1 MGKSVFGMAA
11 ALALPCLLAGPSVAA
26 AKLAPKSAH
35 HHATAAAMAGAAAQ
49 PWWTHAVIYE
59 IYPRSFQDSN
69 GDGVGDLNGV
79 TQRLDYL
86 KGLGVDA
93 IWLTPFYPS
102 PNYDFGYDVADYTN
116 VAPEYGTMADWD
128 RLVAEARKRGIRVL
142 VDFVLNHSSSEHP
155 WFQQSRMSRANP
167 KRDWYVWHDPAP
179 DGGPPTNWQSIFG
192 GSAWTLDKATGQYYY
207 HIFLPQQ
214 PDLNWRNPGLRKAMQ
229 DVMRFWLRHGASGF
243 RLDATP
249 YLLEDPAWPNDP
261 DPKSGAPVGL
271 KPYNSG
277 LPGNHPIMR
286 DLRAI
291 VNSYPGDRILLGE
304 SNIAT
309 ISDLAKVYGVR
320 HDEVNLP
327 MDFLYS
333 GVKTLDAQAFKARI
347 DEAELKLHGEPP
359 VLFFS
364 NHDSSR
370 QWTRFGDGVHNDQI
384 ARLTAAMTLTLRG
397 TSLIY
402 YGEELGMGDL
412 SKAVIKGL
420 PLSPK
425 RKVAD
430 DRDPERTPM
439 QWSGEPKAGF
449 TTGEPWL
456 PVNPVTATYNAQSEV
471 QDPTS
476 LYHWYADLIQL
487 RRTNAALREG
497 AYVALDSGNPKVL
510 AFARKDKAGQGVLV
524 VLNMSDTPQIA
535 NISGWQGQTPVFNK
549 VVLARPAI
557 QMPSLGNP
565 TLEPFG
571 VQILSFDPR

>member
-1 MGKSVFGMAA
+1 MLKPLLALAA
-11 ALALPCLLAGPSVAA
+11 ALILP
-26 AKLAPKSAH
+26 
-35 HHATAAAMAGAAAQ
+35 TAAQAAPQ

-86 KGLGVDA
+86 QKLGVDA

-102 PNYDFGYDVADYTN
+102 PNYDFGYDVANYTS

-128 RLVAEARKRGIRVL
+128 RLVAEAHKRHIRVL
-142 VDFVLNHSSSEHP
+142 VDFVLNHTSSEHP
-155 WFQQSRMSRANP
+155 WFKESRTSRTNP

-192 GSAWTLDKATGQYYY
+192 GSAWTLDPATKQYYY

-214 PDLNWRNPGLRKAMQ
+214 PDLNWRNPAVQTAMH

-249 YLLEDPAWPNDP
+249 YLLEDETWPQDP
-261 DPKSGAPVGL
+261 DPKAGAPVGL

-277 LPGNHPIMR
+277 RPGNHPIMQA
-286 DLRAI
+286 LRA
-291 VNSYPGDRILLGE
+291 VVDGFPGDRILLGE
-304 SNIAT
+304 NA
-309 ISDLAKVYGVR
+309 ISTVDDLAKVYGAH
-320 HDEVNLP
+320 HDEINLP

-333 GVKTLDAQAFKARI
+333 GVKTLDAQVFKARI
-347 DEAELKLHGEPP
+347 DDAETRLNGEPP

-364 NHDSSR
+364 NHDTSR
-370 QWTRFGDGVHNDQI
+370 QWSRLGDGVHNDAI

-397 TSLIY
+397 TALVY

-412 SKAVIKGL
+412 SKDALKAF
-420 PLSPK
+420 PLGPT

-439 QWSGEPKAGF
+439 QWTGASGAGF
-449 TTGEPWL
+449 TTGVPWL
-456 PVNPVTATYNAQSEV
+456 PVNPAATTRNAQAELA
-471 QDPTS
+471 DPGS
-476 LYHWYADLIQL
+476 IYHWYAALMAL
-487 RRTNAALREG
+487 RRSNPALRDG
-497 AYVALDSGNPKVL
+497 DYVPLKSGNPKVL
-510 AFARKDKAGQGVLV
+510 AFARQDHAGHGVVLL
-524 VLNMSDTPQIA
+524 LNMSDAAQQA
-535 NISGWQGQTPVFNK
+535 QVSGWPGAAPRPTG
-549 VVLARPAI
+549 VLLASPAAHAAI
-557 QMPSLGNP
+557 AGDIALAPYAASLIAY
-565 TLEPFG
+565 T
-571 VQILSFDPR
+571 RR